1 MTVVP
6 TRRTAPADVLP
17 SSTIVTVGSPVLYVP
32 LVALAFVAAAP
43 TGLPARADCRDAGT

>member
-17 SSTIVTVGSPVLYVP
+17 SSIVTVGSPVLYFP
-32 LVALAFVAAAP
+32 LVVLTLIAAAP
-43 TGLPARADCRDAGT
+43 TGLPAHADCRTAGS